1 MAPAAALRSATAVA
15 AELLGIARTVGTV
28 GAGKE
33 ADLIAVPGDPLAD
46 ITAMERVSFV
56 MKGGKVHRR

>member
-1 MAPAAALRSATAVA
+1 MTPAAAIRSATAVA
-15 AELLGIARTVGTV
+15 AELLGIARAVGTV
-28 GAGKE
+28 RAGKD